1 MPLQQL
7 KLTPGINREITSYSA
22 EGGWYECD
30 KVRFRSGFPEK
41 IGGWT
46 RISTATFQGVCRALF
61 NWITLDSELLTGVGT
76 NLKYYV
82 ERGGAYNDI
91 TPIRATESLTDP
103 FETTSGSP
111 IVVVTDAASGF
122 VDGDFV
128 TFSGASAVG
137 GITLDGEYQLTF
149 ITATTYSVTADSN
162 ATSSATGGG
171 SVTAVYQINTGPAF
185 SVPVTGWGAGAWGAG
200 PWGVGSFTAGDL
212 EDLRLWS
219 QGNFGEDLV
228 FGPRGGGLY
237 YWDASSGFSTRGVL
251 VSSLSGASNVPTVQN
266 YILISDTSRFVFCFG
281 ANELGSSVQDPLLV
295 RWSDQEDVT
304 NWTPA
309 ATNQAGGIRFS
320 QGSEIVTAKQSRQE
334 VLVWTDSALY
344 SMQYVGAGGGVW
356 STQLLGSNISIASQ
370 NSVAIASNISF
381 WMGLGK
387 FYMYDGRV
395 QPLPCAVK
403 RYVFD
408 DFNETQ
414 FQQVHAGTNEE
425 FNEVWWFYC
434 SADSTEIDRYVVYNY
449 VQNIWY
455 YGTMGRTAWLD
466 SDLRTSPI
474 AATYNYN
481 IVAHEDGVDNNET
494 GTPQPISAYI
504 TSAQFDIDSGDR
516 FSFIWRV
523 LPDLTFNGS
532 TAEAP
537 AATMTLLPLANSGS
551 GYNSPTSEG
560 GTNTAGVTRT
570 SVLPVEQYT
579 GQVYTRVRGRQMAVK
594 VESAGLGVQ
603 WQLGVPRIDIRP
615 DGRR

>member
-1 MPLQQL
+1 
-7 KLTPGINREITSYSA
+7 
-22 EGGWYECD
+22 
-30 KVRFRSGFPEK
+30 
-41 IGGWT
+41 
-46 RISTATFQGVCRALF
+46 
-61 NWITLDSELLTGVGT
+61 
-76 NLKYYV
+76 
-82 ERGGAYNDI
+82 
-91 TPIRATESLTDP
+91 
-103 FETTSGSP
+103 
-111 IVVVTDAASGF
+111 
-122 VDGDFV
+122 
-128 TFSGASAVG
+128 
-137 GITLDGEYQLTF
+137 
-149 ITATTYSVTADSN
+149 
-162 ATSSATGGG
+162 
-171 SVTAVYQINTGPAF
+171 VTAVYQINTGPAF